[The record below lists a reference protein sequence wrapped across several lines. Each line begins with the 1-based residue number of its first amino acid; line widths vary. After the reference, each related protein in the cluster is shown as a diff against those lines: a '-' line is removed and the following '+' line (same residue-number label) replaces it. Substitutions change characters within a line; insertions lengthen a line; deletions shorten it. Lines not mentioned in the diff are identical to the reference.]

1 MRHRRFKLLLDENMA
16 PRERFPILNSR
27 HDVRHLVHDLNLSGI
42 TDDQV
47 YAIARKTRRI
57 IVTFNRKHF
66 APMSGK
72 SKETG
77 IFAVSPT
84 ISNGQ
89 IDTKVVAL
97 LSHHPPLFF
106 YGKIQMIT
114 GSI

>member
-27 HDVRHLVHDLNLSGI
+27 HDVKHLVHDLDFRGI
-42 TDDQV
+42 SDDRV
-47 YAIARKTRRI
+47 YVLAQKTRRL

-77 IFAVSPT
+77 ILAVSPT
-84 ISNGQ
+84 VSNGK
-89 IDTKVVAL
+89 IDTKLVAL
-97 LSHHPPLFF
+97 LSRHSKSFF
-106 YGKIQMIT
+106 FGKTQTIT
-114 GSI
+114 G